1 MKQEVKILYA
11 DAAEQ
16 MLAKVYNDNGDVVK
30 EFPVWKGARDGRH
43 YSDEDSARRNN
54 STHKLCGC
62 GKEMPNGYY
71 KCDGCQREATRDR
84 WLKMPHE
91 EWDGVRPIC
100 LIDADEQEYFFCEED
115 LLDYCENHECEP
127 DGLMLVF
134 CEANHLSEIDF
145 EYWDDVFPPD
155 CDPESILSKELLS
168 KLDELNKIIKD
179 HRPVSYSPGK
189 IRTSYKP
196 E

>member
-1 MKQEVKILYA
+1 MKKEVKILYG
-11 DAAEQ
+11 DAAEKMQ
-16 MLAKVYNDNGDVVK
+16 AKVFNDAGEVVK
-30 EFPVWKGARDGRH
+30 EFPVWKGVQDGRY

-62 GKEMPNGYY
+62 GKEMYNGSLR
-71 KCDGCQREATRDR
+71 CDSCQREATRDR
-84 WLKMPHE
+84 WRKMPHE
-91 EWDGVRPIC
+91 DWDGVAPIC
-100 LIDADEQEYFFCEED
+100 IIDADEQEYFFSEED
-115 LLDYCENHECEP
+115 LLDYCENNECEP

-134 CEANHLSEIDF
+134 CESNHLSEIDF
-145 EYWDDVFPPD
+145 EYWDDVFPSD
-155 CDPESILSKELLS
+155 SDPENILSTEMQS
-168 KLDELNKIIKD
+168 KLEELNKIIKD